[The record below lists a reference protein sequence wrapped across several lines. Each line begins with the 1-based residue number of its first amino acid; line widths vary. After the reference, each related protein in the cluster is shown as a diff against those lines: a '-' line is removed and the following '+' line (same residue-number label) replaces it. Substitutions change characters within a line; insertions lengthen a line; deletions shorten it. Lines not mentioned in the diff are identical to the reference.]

1 MNLITPRATYEASKL
16 AARNDAARQLHC
28 KQGFKQQ
35 GAVCKLIKD
44 NKSPETNNP
53 LQGKNPQ
60 QNTSEAQPQGKKNN
74 RLRNIAIAT
83 SISVGGYLGLKKLN
97 QNGDVSTVSSLLTV
111 SPLLMNSDNID
122 AAINNSPFPDSIKQK
137 ASNLVGSTKL
147 SLMKTILSGS
157 GYKLESID
165 TDNNS
170 FTYRDKKSGDIQTV
184 GSAGSALLIFNT
196 APHDKKD
203 PNNNIFKMGFQVNI
217 GYDRNP
223 VRSTEDSKALIRIA
237 NAAFKEHVRLL
248 PDDCLVGC
256 GVADDDGAG
265 SKRATLYKRAG
276 FAPIPNLEK
285 GMDLYSVKVN
295 GTLKK
300 IKTDEDKQFVVD
312 MASSNWKSPEKGK
325 NNMSSIQSKNDSVR
339 SVAYIAARTLA
350 RHDAKIMVRVPAKN
364 GRKAYSYYREG
375 KVATDEPEISFEQT
389 RRPVVTTPSN
399 ATPVLTT
406 PLNATATSVVEKV
419 AEEDLYKL
427 MNIRDLRKE
436 VRARDISNYSYMT
449 QDQLRAAIK
458 LHDADP
464 EYKENIRKSLQ
475 KEKDLATLKKV
486 KSSDIGRAI
495 GTVNPTLGR
504 QYNLLAAISH
514 KYKKNPTEALIYAL
528 PAILGVT
535 KTAAFLLKQ
544 RRAVNVKESAGAA
557 VNDADNYK
565 KDINE
570 NVAPEGVN
578 FYVGGY
584 GRGSKDLYN
593 RVANS
598 PFASKEDAD
607 WIKNKSENIP
617 INRVGED
624 QRTHNVSQD
633 VFNNITTGYNMTMNS
648 TFNRG
653 KSKESVE
660 LAAQL
665 YAHGTKYRTDKNG
678 VKTLS
683 AIQILAAEDGGIVAR
698 DALEIL
704 GQMPDGN
711 KIAKRVKFVS
721 LGTPY
726 FGESK
731 VDTPEVNLVG
741 DGDPWGALPFNKGG
755 QTQRT
760 KDVSGASQHDYTAS
774 ADVVGKV
781 FKNMRAS
788 LSDRAPVDA
797 ESRRAYESSQAK
809 AGNQQKAEANQ
820 QVADILQRAKERKK
834 AEDESAFNKE
844 VDAKLHEKANGN
856 LSEFERLQRDV
867 VAVREAQESV
877 DKDRD
882 KARKE
887 LRKQA
892 RAQKGVKK

>member
-1 MNLITPRATYEASKL
+1 
-16 AARNDAARQLHC
+16 
-28 KQGFKQQ
+28 
-35 GAVCKLIKD
+35 
-44 NKSPETNNP
+44 
-53 LQGKNPQ
+53 
-60 QNTSEAQPQGKKNN
+60 
-74 RLRNIAIAT
+74 
-83 SISVGGYLGLKKLN
+83 
-97 QNGDVSTVSSLLTV
+97 
-111 SPLLMNSDNID
+111 
-122 AAINNSPFPDSIKQK
+122 
-137 ASNLVGSTKL
+137 
-147 SLMKTILSGS
+147 
-157 GYKLESID
+157 
-165 TDNNS
+165 
-170 FTYRDKKSGDIQTV
+170 
-184 GSAGSALLIFNT
+184 
-196 APHDKKD
+196 
-203 PNNNIFKMGFQVNI
+203 
-217 GYDRNP
+217 
-223 VRSTEDSKALIRIA
+223 
-237 NAAFKEHVRLL
+237 
-248 PDDCLVGC
+248 
-256 GVADDDGAG
+256 
-265 SKRATLYKRAG
+265 
-276 FAPIPNLEK
+276 
-285 GMDLYSVKVN
+285 MDLYSVKVN
-295 GTLKK
+295 GNLKK

-312 MASSNWKSPEKGK
+312 MASTNWKSPAKGK
-325 NNMSSIQSKNDSVR
+325 NNMSSPQSKNDSVR
-339 SVAYIAARTLA
+339 SVAYMAARTLA
-350 RHDAKIMVRVPAKN
+350 RHDTKIRVEVPGKN

-375 KVATDEPEISFEQT
+375 KAATDETEISFKQT
-389 RRPVVTTPSN
+389 RRPVVTTASN
-399 ATPVLTT
+399 TT
-406 PLNATATSVVEKV
+406 VSSVVEKV

-449 QDQLRAAIK
+449 QDQLRSAIK

-504 QYNLLAAISH
+504 QYNLLAAISR
-514 KYKKNPTEALIYAL
+514 KFEKNPTEALIYAL

-535 KTAAFLLKQ
+535 KTVALLLKQ
-544 RRAVNVKESAGAA
+544 RRVVNVKESAGAA

-565 KDINE
+565 KDIND
-570 NVAPEGVN
+570 VAPEGVN

-624 QRTHNVSQD
+624 RQTHNVSQT

-648 TFNRG
+648 TLNRG

-760 KDVSGASQHDYTAS
+760 SGVSGANQHDYTAS

-781 FKNMRAS
+781 FQNMRAS
-788 LSDRAPVDA
+788 LSDRAPVDS
-797 ESRRAYESSQAK
+797 ESRKAYESSK
-809 AGNQQKAEANQ
+809 VKSENQQKTEANQ

-834 AEDESAFNKE
+834 AEAESAFNKE
-844 VDAKLHEKANGN
+844 VDAKLRDKANGN
-856 LSEFERLQRDV
+856 LSEFERLKRDI

-882 KARKE
+882 KTRKE
-887 LRKQA
+887 LRKET
-892 RAQKGVKK
+892 RAKNAVKK